1 MRRASIS
8 VLAALALLVSAV
20 AIGETTGGAATAP
33 PVKKI
38 AIPGPAGCAGTY
50 FCYKPGNVT
59 VKKGTKVVWTNTS
72 GMVHTVTRCTK
83 PKCQGLNGGTGK
95 QTGFGSPSIANKK
108 SYAFTF
114 KSAGTYRYFCKFH
127 GYPTMHGLVT
137 VK

>member
-1 MRRASIS
+1 MRRRS
-8 VLAALALLVSAV
+8 VSVFAALALLVSAA
-20 AIGETTGGAATAP
+20 AIGETSGGAATP

-38 AIPGPAGCAGTY
+38 AIPGPAGCAGKY

-83 PKCQGLNGGTGK
+83 PQCNGRNGGTGK
-95 QTGFGSPSIANKK
+95 DKKFGSGNIANKK

-114 KSAGTYRYFCKFH
+114 KTAGTYRYFCKAH
-127 GYPTMHGLVT
+127 GYAAMRGVIT

>member
-8 VLAALALLVSAV
+8 VFAALALWVSAV
-20 AIGETTGGAATAP
+20 AIGESSGGAATP

-38 AIPGPAGCAGTY
+38 AIPGPAGCAPKS
-50 FCYKPGNVT
+50 FCYKPANVT

-72 GMVHTVTRCTK
+72 GMIHTVTRCTK
-83 PKCQGLNGGTGK
+83 PNCNGLNGGTGK
-95 QTGFGSPSIANKK
+95 DTKFGSPTIANKK

-114 KSAGTYRYFCKFH
+114 KTAGTYRYFCKFH
-127 GYPTMHGLVT
+127 GYAAMHGVIT